1 MINKKPM
8 LIALNIKA
16 NEVST
21 SLGIDACYMGRDSTG
36 KTYEPSPNTD
46 YIRWDLIPNDI
57 QRRSVKGNETDFMQ
71 NGIYQCTV
79 FIGKSSGSN
88 PVIKAPEI
96 MDAVQLAFSQNL
108 ALEYDNQTCRI
119 NRCSY
124 DVSLSN
130 ETHDYEVLSIYFDCL
145 K

>member
-8 LIALNIKA
+8 LIALNKKA

-21 SLGIDACYMGRDSTG
+21 ALVIDACYAGRDLSG
-36 KTYEPSPNTD
+36 KTYEPSPDTD
-46 YIRWDLIPNDI
+46 FIRWDLIPNDI

-71 NGIYQCTV
+71 NGIYQCSV
-79 FIGKSSGSN
+79 FVGKSSGSN
-88 PVIKAPEI
+88 PILKAPEV
-96 MDAVQLAFSQNL
+96 MDAVQLSFAQNL
-108 ALEYDNQTCRI
+108 ELEHGGQTCRI
-119 NRCSY
+119 TRCSY

-130 ETHDYEVLSIYFDCL
+130 ETHEYEVLSIYFDCL

>member
-1 MINKKPM
+1 MINSKPM

-16 NEVST
+16 DEVST

-36 KTYEPSPNTD
+36 KTYEPSPDTD

-88 PVIKAPEI
+88 PIIKAPEI
-96 MDAVQLAFSQNL
+96 TDAVQAAFTQNL
-108 ALEYDNQTCRI
+108 KLEYDNQTCRI
-119 NRCSY
+119 TRCSP
-124 DVSLSN
+124 DVALAN
-130 ETHDYEVLSIYFDCL
+130 ETHEYKVLSIYFDCL